1 MWVPNCPFL
10 HVAFIIRRNMNSSDA
25 EYFFSSSFAV
35 CLNAHFCI
43 FGNMPMIA
51 VLFCFFMCLTS
62 EASWL
67 EQNQL
72 SPVLDQQTG
81 FDIHSSDAWRG
92 KPLSLPART
101 NCSLKQQRRGRKVKT
116 HNSLFSHHIPL
127 HTVQPFQDGR
137 DFQDTATVG
146 NKGSNTTTTEPLA
159 FLDTK
164 RS

>member
-10 HVAFIIRRNMNSSDA
+10 HVAFIIRSNMNSSDA

-35 CLNAHFCI
+35 SECTLLHIREHANDYCF
-43 FGNMPMIA
+43 
-51 VLFCFFMCLTS
+51 VLLFMCLTS

-72 SPVLDQQTG
+72 STVLDQQTG

-116 HNSLFSHHIPL
+116 HNSLFSHQIPL

-159 FLDTK
+159 FFDTK